1 MPTTDGELLG
11 AAQGG
16 DRKALNDHLERHQGR
31 VFRFGMKMCGAE
43 EDAKDILQETL
54 LAAARNLDGFRG
66 ASSVPTWL
74 YAIARSFCIKK
85 RRTSKFAPDHLES
98 LETAREAATEVADAA
113 RGPEE
118 DVSGRQIQ
126 GALGAAIAE
135 LDPMYREVLVLRDVE
150 GLSAPEVAEVMGL
163 SIEAVKSRLHRA
175 RLAVRERVAPLL
187 GITEGPAAS
196 LPPEACPDVLKL
208 FSQRLEGE
216 ISGSVCQ
223 ELESHL
229 LSCPRCSSR
238 CDSLRASLN
247 LCRQAGDETVP
258 PRIEH
263 SVRTALQ
270 KFLDANA

>member
-1 MPTTDGELLG
+1 MPRTDGELLG
-11 AAQGG
+11 AAQDG
-16 DRKALNDHLERHQGR
+16 DRKALNELLERHQGR

-54 LAAARNLDGFRG
+54 LAAARNVDGFRG

-85 RRTSKFAPDHLES
+85 RRTSKFAPDHVES
-98 LETAREAATEVADAA
+98 LESAGEAVTEVPDAA

-118 DVSGRQIQ
+118 DASGRQIR
-126 GALGAAIAE
+126 GALGDAIAA
-135 LDPMYREVLVLRDVE
+135 LDPMYREVLILRDVE

-175 RLAVRERVAPLL
+175 RVAVRDRVAPLL
-187 GITEGPAAS
+187 GVTEPSTPAPS
-196 LPPEACPDVLKL
+196 DACPDVLNL

-229 LSCPRCSSR
+229 LSCPRCSAR

-247 LCRQAGDETVP
+247 LCRQAGDEAVP
-258 PRIEH
+258 PRVEH

>member
-1 MPTTDGELLG
+1 MPRTDVELLG

-16 DRKALNDHLERHQGR
+16 DRKALNELLERHQGR

-54 LAAARNLDGFRG
+54 LAAARNMDGFRG

-98 LETAREAATEVADAA
+98 LETTGEAVTQVADTA

-118 DVSGRQIQ
+118 DASGRQIQ
-126 GALGAAIAE
+126 GALGAAIAD

-175 RLAVRERVAPLL
+175 RVTVRDRVAPLL
-187 GITEGPAAS
+187 GITEPSTPA
-196 LPPEACPDVLKL
+196 PVEACPDVLRL

-216 ISGSVCQ
+216 ISGNVCQ

-229 LSCPRCSSR
+229 LACPRCSAR

-258 PRIEH
+258 PRVEL
-263 SVRTALQ
+263 SVRTALR

>member
-1 MPTTDGELLG
+1 MPKTDTELLSD
-11 AAQGG
+11 AQAG
-16 DRKALNDHLERHQGR
+16 DRKALNELLSRHQGR

-43 EDAKDILQETL
+43 EDARDILQETL

-85 RRTSKFAPDHLES
+85 RRTSKFAPDQVES
-98 LETAREAATEVADAA
+98 LETAGEAAREVPDVA

-118 DVSGRQIQ
+118 DVSSRQVQ
-126 GALGAAIAE
+126 GALSDAIAA

-163 SIEAVKSRLHRA
+163 TVEAVKSRLHRA
-175 RLAVRERVAPLL
+175 RVAVRDRVAPLL
-187 GITEGPAAS
+187 GIGEAAPARAA
-196 LPPEACPDVLKL
+196 EACPDVLRL

-216 ISGSVCQ
+216 INGSVCQ
-223 ELESHL
+223 ELEAHL
-229 LSCPRCSSR
+229 QGCPRCTAR
-238 CDSLRASLN
+238 CDSLRASLS
-247 LCRQAGDETVP
+247 LCRQAGDEAVP
-258 PRIEH
+258 PRVEH

-270 KFLDANA
+270 KFLEASA